1 MNVKSENMFSLV
13 RKVVCITAMNVA
25 LTICWL
31 GAAAQPAISGPV
43 CTMTG
48 TTCQYLISGAWTDT
62 STMQVCVSGGT
73 IVNQDSTVTTCT
85 PGGGAPLASV
95 MISFA
100 NAGTAT
106 ISVTSSL
113 GNSTL
118 QVNVAIPLTP
128 GTIDSSLLVQ
138 LIGYQAV
145 PATITCSM
153 DMGGSCSPA
162 YSYQWQ
168 QSPDE
173 SSWTNMPGATG
184 ASLAIDSGLTQSVY
198 YRRAV
203 TETTS
208 GTIGYSNVATV
219 LVAGSA
225 ALNRKQPEY
234 AGGDMLIL
242 LNDLKPRFVI

>member
-1 MNVKSENMFSLV
+1 MNVKPENMFSLV
-13 RKVVCITAMNVA
+13 RKVVSITAMNVS
-25 LTICWL
+25 LIICWL
-31 GAAAQPAISGPV
+31 TAAAQPAISGPV

-73 IVNQDSTVTTCT
+73 IVNQDSTVTTCS
-85 PGGGAPLASV
+85 PGGAPLASV
-95 MISFA
+95 MVSFA

-106 ISVTSSL
+106 ISVTSAL

-145 PATITCSM
+145 PATITCSV

-168 QSPDE
+168 QSPDG
-173 SSWTNMPGATG
+173 SSWTNIPGATG

-208 GTIGYSNVATV
+208 GTIGYSNVAAV

-225 ALNRKQPEY
+225 ALNQKQPEF
-234 AGGDMLIL
+234 AGADILIL
-242 LNDLKPRFVI
+242 LNDLKSRFVI